1 MRGGQGWG
9 RGRLLIN
16 GGGGGW
22 PLCKLCTSAH
32 TYWGWGNC
40 HAEPVF
46 FFIVF
51 LSIQMFSWPVLS
63 YFDYSFDLPSYGSDS
78 TKRYTLRVL
87 LICLE
92 AREGSFGS
100 YSAWAEMI
108 YLWRL
113 FGVTGG
119 RMKRCKIYF
128 GHRSPGFIFRE
139 IAWWI
144 NATLTLTISRQGFFD
159 FINCGGDPWYLGNFK
174 IRFLCSN
181 FPIIWL
187 CLEYFVN
194 LRKFTG
200 NIDRN

>member
-1 MRGGQGWG
+1 MGGRGGG
-9 RGRLLIN
+9 LT
-16 GGGGGW
+16 
-22 PLCKLCTSAH
+22 PLQTMHLCTHVLGLRKLSCRA
-32 TYWGWGNC
+32 YLLFYC
-40 HAEPVF
+40 F
-46 FFIVF
+46 FKHLNV
-51 LSIQMFSWPVLS
+51 SWPVLS
-63 YFDYSFDLPSYGSDS
+63 YLDYSFDLPSQGSDS

-92 AREGSFGS
+92 AREGSFES
-100 YSAWAEMI
+100 YSAWAEMT

-119 RMKRCKIYF
+119 RIKRCKIYF

-144 NATLTLTISRQGFFD
+144 NATLTLTISRQGFLD

-174 IRFLCSN
+174 ILFLCSN

-187 CLEYFVN
+187 SLEYFVN
-194 LRKFTG
+194 LRKFTE